1 VSPVHLI
8 IFPLT
13 LLLLI
18 SSSIALGSAI
28 PGTVALPGE
37 ISNTSVFCIL
47 SKLDGKPKKID
58 IYKIFDRVS
67 LLNGCIS

>member
-1 VSPVHLI
+1 MKKY
-8 IFPLT
+8 
-13 LLLLI
+13 
-18 SSSIALGSAI
+18 G
-28 PGTVALPGE
+28 
-37 ISNTSVFCIL
+37 IL